1 MRIAALK
8 RRLAWA
14 GLLPLLI
21 LTACRSQPE
30 WRRRAQLLLRDPRFP
45 RPQSKGPRCLT
56 DALLA
61 AGLRA
66 AVQHT
71 DFAKVWDY
79 GPLFGQGCP
88 AEQVPACLPLV
99 GPLGRERFPQIDLS
113 VVAANPP
120 GCAPTVAKATVLFDR
135 AHPEGI
141 IGQHDPR
148 TLELTNIRFRKWDE
162 ARWNGGRF
170 KLAGTG
176 ASAEV
181 LIVPGTELAWD
192 APYPPDS
199 LLGPGSWSKSAVDF
213 MSPWPASV
221 FKLMVA
227 THLLKL
233 LDVGQ
238 TADGQPLT
246 LTTPIPLPAK
256 ELVELCPSPGPAER
270 TLTLQQALS
279 TMLQWSG
286 NCATAALVRF
296 LHAHGEIVQSPQVDA
311 QGFPTEPPLRS
322 GINSTLAALGLA
334 TLQMNRTIAR
344 TGRWGNPVD
353 NYAAQTASV
362 ANNHMTSWDTAR
374 LLWLFSELP
383 AAARPRWEVAPG
395 RQVDVDFVSGE
406 KKTLLRA
413 LLRDS
418 FSGSGLVNNRV
429 CAPEA
434 PATAERPAGLL
445 PTPGIPALLSARW
458 LDGGRLRYPAGD
470 HPYPEVVDAVG
481 EASPGSA
488 DSSQAQAQAPDL
500 SPCQRRAEVV
510 YLNKAGLT
518 NVAGSSVGI
527 VRGLSETGRRF
538 RRHYIVSFFSSLGSR
553 YADGAAVQAAGPSH
567 NAHRLTHLS
576 TTQAIPEL
584 GATLDAWLALWLEE

>member
-1 MRIAALK
+1 MRTAALTS
-8 RRLAWA
+8 RLAWA

-30 WRRRAQLLLRDPRFP
+30 WRRRAALLLRDARFP
-45 RPQSKGPRCLT
+45 RPENKGPRCLT
-56 DALLA
+56 DELLA

-66 AVQHT
+66 SVQHT
-71 DFAKVWDY
+71 DFAQVWDY

-88 AEQVPACLPLV
+88 SEQVPACLPLV
-99 GPLGRERFPQIDLS
+99 GPIGRERFPQIDLS

-120 GCAPTVAKATVLFDR
+120 GCAPAVAKATVVFDR
-135 AHPEGI
+135 THPDGV
-141 IGQHDPR
+141 IGRHDPR

-170 KLAGTG
+170 KLEGSG
-176 ASAEV
+176 ASAAAV
-181 LIVPGTELAWD
+181 RVTGTERAWD
-192 APYPPDS
+192 APYPADS
-199 LLGPGSWSKSAVDF
+199 QLGPGGRSESAVDF

-233 LDVGQ
+233 LDAGQ
-238 TADGQPLT
+238 TADGQPLD
-246 LTTPIPLPAK
+246 LATPIPLPAQ
-256 ELVELCPSPGPAER
+256 EPVALGAAAER
-270 TLTLQQALS
+270 TLTLRQALE

-296 LHAHGEIVQSPQVDA
+296 LHAHGEMVQSPQLDA
-311 QGFPTEPPLRS
+311 EGFPTAAPLRS
-322 GINSTLAALGLA
+322 GINATLAALGLA
-334 TLQMNRTIAR
+334 TLQMNRTVAR
-344 TGRWGNPVD
+344 TGRWGNPAD

-383 AAARPRWEVAPG
+383 AAARPQWEVAPG
-395 RQVDVDFVSGE
+395 QPVDVNFVSGPQ
-406 KKTLLRA
+406 KALLRE

-429 CAPEA
+429 CVPESPTSPAP
-434 PATAERPAGLL
+434 PADLQPV
-445 PTPGIPALLSARW
+445 PGIPARLSARW
-458 LDGGRLRYPAGD
+458 LEGGRLRFPSGD
-470 HPYPEVVDAVG
+470 HPYPGVVDAID
-481 EASPGSA
+481 APA
-488 DSSQAQAQAPDL
+488 DAAPPQL

-527 VRGLSETGRRF
+527 VRGLSEAGQRF
-538 RRHYIVSFFSSLGSR
+538 RRHYIVSFFSTLGSR
-553 YADGAAVQAAGPSH
+553 YADGAAVKAAGPAH
-567 NAHRLTHLS
+567 EAHRLTHLR
-576 TTQAIPEL
+576 TTQALPQL